1 MTLSIKGI
9 RQGYGNSVVLDGID
23 LDVEKGEIMTVLGP
37 NGSGKSTLIM
47 TICNI
52 MRPKTGTI
60 NIDGKNA
67 LELHGKE
74 FSKLVGYVPQKYVT
88 GDNLRVFEA
97 VLLGRAPYMEWSYS
111 EDDFEMAARA
121 IELMGIED
129 LIDKNTTELSGGQ
142 MQKVV
147 IARALAQD
155 PEYYALDEPTS
166 ALDLKNQLSAL
177 STMKKIVS
185 SKDAGVI
192 FALHDINLA
201 FKYSDKVVLLKDGHV
216 YSIGNPRDVINE
228 ENIMDV
234 YGVHCEILSGSDG
247 MHVNVFED
255 R

>member
-1 MTLSIKGI
+1 MTLSIKRI
-9 RQGYGNSVVLDGID
+9 RQGYGDSIVLDDVD
-23 LDVEKGEIMTVLGP
+23 LDVEKGEIITILGP

-60 NIDGKNA
+60 NIDGKDT
-67 LELHGKE
+67 LELHRKE
-74 FSKLVGYVPQKYVT
+74 FSKLVGYVPQKYVA

-111 EDDFEMAARA
+111 EEDFDMAARA

-129 LIDKNTTELSGGQ
+129 LIDKNTAELSGGQ

-155 PEYYALDEPTS
+155 PRYYVLDEPTS
-166 ALDLKNQLSAL
+166 ALDLKNQLSTL
-177 STMKKIVS
+177 SIMKKIVS
-185 SKDAGVI
+185 SKNAGVV

-201 FKYSDKVVLLKDGHV
+201 FKYSDKVVLLKDGHIH
-216 YSIGNPRDVINE
+216 SIGNPKKVINE
-228 ENIMDV
+228 DNIMEV
-234 YGVHCEILSGSDG
+234 YGVHCEILNGSDG
-247 MHVNVFED
+247 MHVNIFENQ
-255 R
+255 